1 MGKALLVTGGAG
13 FIGANFVHYWLEK
26 YPDDSVLVL
35 DALTYAGNL
44 ANLQSVEANPKF
56 TFVKGDIG
64 DTDLAERLL
73 REHKIDT
80 LVHFAAESHV
90 DRSINS
96 ARDFMT
102 TNIVGAQT
110 LLETLRFGTVQT
122 IIQVSTD
129 EVYGS
134 IENGSWDENFPL
146 NPNSPYAATKASAD
160 LIARSYSKTYGV
172 DVRITRCSNNYGPN
186 QFPEKIIPLFITSL
200 IDNKKIPLY
209 GNGQNY
215 REWLHVED
223 HCRAILKVLNN
234 GKSGEIYNIGGG
246 TELSNKDL
254 TMKILNLMN
263 KDESCIE
270 YVEDRLGHDFRYSV
284 NSRKILDQLGF
295 TPKINFENGI
305 LDTINWYLN
314 NENWWRSLK
323 SL

>member
-1 MGKALLVTGGAG
+1 MKVLVTGGAG
-13 FIGANFVHYWLEK
+13 FIGSNFVR
-26 YPDDSVLVL
+26 LVL
-35 DALTYAGNL
+35 SNSETSIQAITVLDKLTYAGTLTNL
-44 ANLQSVEANPKF
+44 AGLPKDAF
-56 TFVKGDIG
+56 EFIQGDIC
-64 DTDLAERLL
+64 DQS
-73 REHKIDT
+73 
-80 LVHFAAESHV
+80 LVSELGKRHDVIINFAAESHV

-223 HCRAILKVLNN
+223 HCRAILKVLTN

>member
-1 MGKALLVTGGAG
+1 M
-13 FIGANFVHYWLEK
+13 
-26 YPDDSVLVL
+26 L
-35 DALTYAGNL
+35 DKLTYAGTLTNL
-44 ANLQSVEANPKF
+44 AGLPKDAF
-56 TFVKGDIG
+56 EFIQGDIC
-64 DTDLAERLL
+64 DQSLV
-73 REHKIDT
+73 RELGKRHDVIIN
-80 LVHFAAESHV
+80 FAAESHV

-172 DVRITRCSNNYGPN
+172 DVRITRCSNKYGPN

-200 IDNKKIPLY
+200 MDNIKIPLY

-223 HCRAILKVLNN
+223 HCRAILKVLTN

>member
-1 MGKALLVTGGAG
+1 LAG
-13 FIGANFVHYWLEK
+13 LPKDAFEFI
-26 YPDDSVLVL
+26 
-35 DALTYAGNL
+35 
-44 ANLQSVEANPKF
+44 Q
-56 TFVKGDIG
+56 GDIC
-64 DTDLAERLL
+64 DQS
-73 REHKIDT
+73 
-80 LVHFAAESHV
+80 LVSELGKRHDVIINFAAESHV

-122 IIQVSTD
+122 MIQVSTD

-146 NPNSPYAATKASAD
+146 SPNSPYAASKASAD

-172 DVRITRCSNNYGPN
+172 DLRITRCSNNYGPN
-186 QFPEKIIPLFITSL
+186 QFPEKVIPLFITNL

-209 GNGQNY
+209 GNGQNC

-223 HCRAILKVLNN
+223 HCRAILKVLTN

-270 YVEDRLGHDFRYSV
+270 YVEDRPGHDFRYAV
-284 NSRKILDQLGF
+284 NSRKILDQLSF
-295 TPKINFENGI
+295 TPKIDFENGI
-305 LDTINWYLN
+305 ANTVDWYLN
-314 NENWWRSLK
+314 NENWWRPLK

>member
-1 MGKALLVTGGAG
+1 LKVLVTGGAG
-13 FIGANFVHYWLEK
+13 FIGSNFVR
-26 YPDDSVLVL
+26 LVL
-35 DALTYAGNL
+35 SNSETSIQAITVLDKLTYAGTLTNL
-44 ANLQSVEANPKF
+44 AGLPKDAF
-56 TFVKGDIG
+56 EFIQGDIC
-64 DTDLAERLL
+64 DQS
-73 REHKIDT
+73 
-80 LVHFAAESHV
+80 LVSELGKRHDVIINFAAESHV

-102 TNIVGAQT
+102 TNIVGTQT

-134 IENGSWDENFPL
+134 IKNGSWDENFPL

-186 QFPEKIIPLFITSL
+186 QFPEKVIPLFITSL

-223 HCRAILKVLNN
+223 HCRAILKVLTN

-270 YVEDRLGHDFRYSV
+270 YVDDRPGHDFRYSV

>member
-1 MGKALLVTGGAG
+1 MKVLVTGGAG
-13 FIGANFVHYWLEK
+13 FIGSNFVR
-26 YPDDSVLVL
+26 LVL
-35 DALTYAGNL
+35 SNSETSIQAITVLDKLTYAGTLTNL
-44 ANLQSVEANPKF
+44 AGLPKDAF
-56 TFVKGDIG
+56 EFIQGDIC
-64 DTDLAERLL
+64 DQS
-73 REHKIDT
+73 
-80 LVHFAAESHV
+80 LVSELGKRHDVIINFAAESHV

-102 TNIVGAQT
+102 TNIVGTQT

-134 IENGSWDENFPL
+134 IKNGSWDENFPL

-186 QFPEKIIPLFITSL
+186 QFPEKVIPLFITSL

-223 HCRAILKVLNN
+223 HCRAILKVLTN

-270 YVEDRLGHDFRYSV
+270 YVDDRPGHDFRYSV

>member
-1 MGKALLVTGGAG
+1 MKVLVTGGAG
-13 FIGANFVHYWLEK
+13 FIGSNFVR
-26 YPDDSVLVL
+26 LVL
-35 DALTYAGNL
+35 SNSEASIQAITVLDKLTYAGTLTNL
-44 ANLQSVEANPKF
+44 AGLPKDAF
-56 TFVKGDIG
+56 EFIQGDIC
-64 DTDLAERLL
+64 DQS
-73 REHKIDT
+73 
-80 LVHFAAESHV
+80 LVSELGNRHDVIINFAAESHV

-200 IDNKKIPLY
+200 RDNRKIPLY

-223 HCRAILKVLNN
+223 HCRAILKVLTN

-246 TELSNKDL
+246 TEFSNKDL

>member
-1 MGKALLVTGGAG
+1 M
-13 FIGANFVHYWLEK
+13 
-26 YPDDSVLVL
+26 L
-35 DALTYAGNL
+35 DKLTYAGTLTNL
-44 ANLQSVEANPKF
+44 AGLPKDAF
-56 TFVKGDIG
+56 EFIQGDIC
-64 DTDLAERLL
+64 DQS
-73 REHKIDT
+73 
-80 LVHFAAESHV
+80 LVSELGKRHDVIINFAAESHV

-200 IDNKKIPLY
+200 IDNEKIPLY

-223 HCRAILKVLNN
+223 HCRAILKVLTN

>member
-1 MGKALLVTGGAG
+1 MKVLVTGGAG
-13 FIGANFVHYWLEK
+13 FIGSNFVR
-26 YPDDSVLVL
+26 LVL
-35 DALTYAGNL
+35 SNSETSIQAITVLDKLTYAGTLTNL
-44 ANLQSVEANPKF
+44 AGLPKDAF
-56 TFVKGDIG
+56 EFIQGDIC
-64 DTDLAERLL
+64 DQS
-73 REHKIDT
+73 
-80 LVHFAAESHV
+80 LVSELGKRHDVIINFAAESHV

-200 IDNKKIPLY
+200 IDYKKIPLY

-223 HCRAILKVLNN
+223 HCRAILKVLTN

-270 YVEDRLGHDFRYSV
+270 YVEDRPGHDFRYSV

>member
-1 MGKALLVTGGAG
+1 LKVLVTGGAG
-13 FIGANFVHYWLEK
+13 FIGSNFVR
-26 YPDDSVLVL
+26 LVL
-35 DALTYAGNL
+35 SNSETSIQAITVLDKLTYAGTLTNL
-44 ANLQSVEANPKF
+44 AGLHKDAFEFIQ
-56 TFVKGDIG
+56 GDIC
-64 DTDLAERLL
+64 DQS
-73 REHKIDT
+73 
-80 LVHFAAESHV
+80 LVSELGKRHDVIINFAAESHV

-223 HCRAILKVLNN
+223 HCRAILKVLTN

-246 TELSNKDL
+246 TEFSNKDL

>member
-1 MGKALLVTGGAG
+1 MKVLVTGGAG
-13 FIGANFVHYWLEK
+13 FIGSNFVR
-26 YPDDSVLVL
+26 LVL
-35 DALTYAGNL
+35 SNSETSIQAITVLDKLTYAGTLTNL
-44 ANLQSVEANPKF
+44 AGLPKDAF
-56 TFVKGDIG
+56 EFIQGDIC
-64 DTDLAERLL
+64 DQS
-73 REHKIDT
+73 
-80 LVHFAAESHV
+80 LVSELGKRHDVIINFAAESHV

-146 NPNSPYAATKASAD
+146 NPNSPYAATKASSD

-223 HCRAILKVLNN
+223 HCRAILKVLTN

>member
-1 MGKALLVTGGAG
+1 M
-13 FIGANFVHYWLEK
+13 
-26 YPDDSVLVL
+26 L
-35 DALTYAGNL
+35 DKLTYAGTLTNL
-44 ANLQSVEANPKF
+44 AGLPKDAF
-56 TFVKGDIG
+56 EFIQGDIC
-64 DTDLAERLL
+64 DQS
-73 REHKIDT
+73 
-80 LVHFAAESHV
+80 LVSELGKRHDVIINFAAESHV

-223 HCRAILKVLNN
+223 HCRAILKVLTN

>member
-1 MGKALLVTGGAG
+1 LKVLVTGGAG
-13 FIGANFVHYWLEK
+13 FIGSNFVR
-26 YPDDSVLVL
+26 LVL
-35 DALTYAGNL
+35 SNSETSIQAITVLDKLTYAGTLTNL
-44 ANLQSVEANPKF
+44 TGLPKDAF
-56 TFVKGDIG
+56 EFIQGDIC
-64 DTDLAERLL
+64 DQSLV
-73 REHKIDT
+73 RELGKRHDVIIN
-80 LVHFAAESHV
+80 FAAESHV

-200 IDNKKIPLY
+200 MDNKKIPLY

-223 HCRAILKVLNN
+223 HCRAILKVLTN

-323 SL
+323 SP

>member
-1 MGKALLVTGGAG
+1 
-13 FIGANFVHYWLEK
+13 
-26 YPDDSVLVL
+26 
-35 DALTYAGNL
+35 
-44 ANLQSVEANPKF
+44 
-56 TFVKGDIG
+56 
-64 DTDLAERLL
+64 
-73 REHKIDT
+73 
-80 LVHFAAESHV
+80 
-90 DRSINS
+90 
-96 ARDFMT
+96 MT

-110 LLETLRFGTVQT
+110 LLETLRLGTVQT
-122 IIQVSTD
+122 MIQVSTD

-146 NPNSPYAATKASAD
+146 SPNSPYAASKASAD

-172 DVRITRCSNNYGPN
+172 DLRITRCSNNYGPN
-186 QFPEKIIPLFITSL
+186 QFPEKVIPLFITNL

-209 GNGQNY
+209 GNGQNC

-223 HCRAILKVLNN
+223 HCRAILKVLTN

-270 YVEDRLGHDFRYSV
+270 YVEDRPGHDFRYAV
-284 NSRKILDQLGF
+284 NSRKILDQLSF
-295 TPKINFENGI
+295 TPKIDFENGI
-305 LDTINWYLN
+305 ANTVDWYLN
-314 NENWWRSLK
+314 NENWWRPLK

>member
-1 MGKALLVTGGAG
+1 
-13 FIGANFVHYWLEK
+13 
-26 YPDDSVLVL
+26 
-35 DALTYAGNL
+35 
-44 ANLQSVEANPKF
+44 
-56 TFVKGDIG
+56 
-64 DTDLAERLL
+64 
-73 REHKIDT
+73 
-80 LVHFAAESHV
+80 
-90 DRSINS
+90 
-96 ARDFMT
+96 MT

-134 IENGSWDENFPL
+134 IENGSWDEKFPL

-223 HCRAILKVLNN
+223 HCRAILKVLTN

>member
-1 MGKALLVTGGAG
+1 LKVLVTGGAG
-13 FIGANFVHYWLEK
+13 FIGSNFVR
-26 YPDDSVLVL
+26 LVL
-35 DALTYAGNL
+35 SNSETSIQAITVLDKLTYAGTLTNL
-44 ANLQSVEANPKF
+44 AGLPKDAF
-56 TFVKGDIG
+56 EFIQGDIC
-64 DTDLAERLL
+64 DQS
-73 REHKIDT
+73 
-80 LVHFAAESHV
+80 LVSELGKRHDVIINFAAESHV

-102 TNIVGAQT
+102 TNIIGTQT

-186 QFPEKIIPLFITSL
+186 QFPEKVIPLFVTSL

-223 HCRAILKVLNN
+223 HCRAILKVLTN

-270 YVEDRLGHDFRYSV
+270 YVDDRPGHDFRYSV

>member
-1 MGKALLVTGGAG
+1 MKVLVTGGAG
-13 FIGANFVHYWLEK
+13 FIGSNFVR
-26 YPDDSVLVL
+26 LVL
-35 DALTYAGNL
+35 SNSETSIQAITVLDKLTYAGTLTNL
-44 ANLQSVEANPKF
+44 TGLPKDAF
-56 TFVKGDIG
+56 EFIQGDIC
-64 DTDLAERLL
+64 DQSLV
-73 REHKIDT
+73 RELGKRHDVIIN
-80 LVHFAAESHV
+80 FAAESHV

-200 IDNKKIPLY
+200 MDNKKIPLY

-223 HCRAILKVLNN
+223 HCRAILKVLTN

>member
-1 MGKALLVTGGAG
+1 VTGGAG
-13 FIGANFVHYWLEK
+13 FIGSNFVR
-26 YPDDSVLVL
+26 LVL
-35 DALTYAGNL
+35 SNSETSIQAITVLDKLTYAGTLTNL
-44 ANLQSVEANPKF
+44 AGLPKDAF
-56 TFVKGDIG
+56 EFIQGDIC
-64 DTDLAERLL
+64 DQS
-73 REHKIDT
+73 
-80 LVHFAAESHV
+80 LVSELGKRHDVIINFAAESHV

-102 TNIVGAQT
+102 TNIIGTQT

-186 QFPEKIIPLFITSL
+186 QFPEKVIPLFVTSL

-223 HCRAILKVLNN
+223 HCRAILKVLTN

-270 YVEDRLGHDFRYSV
+270 YVDDRPGHDFRYSV

>member
-1 MGKALLVTGGAG
+1 MKVLVTGGAG
-13 FIGANFVHYWLEK
+13 FIGSNFVR
-26 YPDDSVLVL
+26 LVL
-35 DALTYAGNL
+35 SNSETSIQAITVLDKLTYAGTLTNL
-44 ANLQSVEANPKF
+44 AGLPKDAF
-56 TFVKGDIG
+56 EFIQGDIC
-64 DTDLAERLL
+64 DQS
-73 REHKIDT
+73 
-80 LVHFAAESHV
+80 LVSELGKRHDVIINFAAESHV

-102 TNIVGAQT
+102 TNIIGTQT

-186 QFPEKIIPLFITSL
+186 QFPEKVIPLFVTSL

-223 HCRAILKVLNN
+223 HCRAILKVLTN

-270 YVEDRLGHDFRYSV
+270 YVDDRPGHDFRYSV

>member
-1 MGKALLVTGGAG
+1 MKVLVTGGAG
-13 FIGANFVHYWLEK
+13 FIGSNFVR
-26 YPDDSVLVL
+26 LVL
-35 DALTYAGNL
+35 SNSETSIQAITVLNKLTYAGTLTNL
-44 ANLQSVEANPKF
+44 AGLPKDAF
-56 TFVKGDIG
+56 EVIQGDIC
-64 DTDLAERLL
+64 DQS
-73 REHKIDT
+73 
-80 LVHFAAESHV
+80 LVSELGKRHDVIINFAAESHV

-200 IDNKKIPLY
+200 IDYKKIPLY

-223 HCRAILKVLNN
+223 HCQAILKVLTN

-270 YVEDRLGHDFRYSV
+270 YVRDRLGHDFRYSV
-284 NSRKILDQLGF
+284 DPTKSQKEIGYSPLID
-295 TPKINFENGI
+295 FEQGLNE
-305 LDTINWYLN
+305 TVQWYS
-314 NENWWRSLK
+314 ENQKWWRTIK
-323 SL
+323 K

>member
-1 MGKALLVTGGAG
+1 
-13 FIGANFVHYWLEK
+13 
-26 YPDDSVLVL
+26 VL
-35 DALTYAGNL
+35 DKLTYAGTLTNL
-44 ANLQSVEANPKF
+44 TGLPKDAF
-56 TFVKGDIG
+56 EFIQGDIC
-64 DTDLAERLL
+64 DQSLV
-73 REHKIDT
+73 RELGKRHDVIIN
-80 LVHFAAESHV
+80 FAAESHV

-200 IDNKKIPLY
+200 MDNKKIPLY

-223 HCRAILKVLNN
+223 HCRAILKVLTN

>member
-1 MGKALLVTGGAG
+1 MKVLVTGGAG
-13 FIGANFVHYWLEK
+13 FIGSNFVR
-26 YPDDSVLVL
+26 LVL
-35 DALTYAGNL
+35 SNSETSIQAITVLDKLTYAGTLTNL
-44 ANLQSVEANPKF
+44 AGLPKDAF
-56 TFVKGDIG
+56 EFIQGDIC
-64 DTDLAERLL
+64 DQSLV
-73 REHKIDT
+73 RELGKRHDVIIN
-80 LVHFAAESHV
+80 FAAESHV

-146 NPNSPYAATKASAD
+146 NPSSPYAATKASAD

-200 IDNKKIPLY
+200 MDNIKIPLY

-223 HCRAILKVLNN
+223 HCRAILKVLTN

>member
-1 MGKALLVTGGAG
+1 LKVLVTGGAG
-13 FIGANFVHYWLEK
+13 FIGSNFVR
-26 YPDDSVLVL
+26 LVL
-35 DALTYAGNL
+35 SNSETSIQAITVLDKLTYAGTLTNL
-44 ANLQSVEANPKF
+44 TGLPKDAF
-56 TFVKGDIG
+56 EFIQGDIC
-64 DTDLAERLL
+64 DQSLV
-73 REHKIDT
+73 RELGKRHDVIIN
-80 LVHFAAESHV
+80 FAAESHV

-200 IDNKKIPLY
+200 MDNKKIPLY

-223 HCRAILKVLNN
+223 HCRAILKVLTN

>member
-1 MGKALLVTGGAG
+1 M
-13 FIGANFVHYWLEK
+13 
-26 YPDDSVLVL
+26 L
-35 DALTYAGNL
+35 DKLTYAGTLTNL
-44 ANLQSVEANPKF
+44 TGLPKDAF
-56 TFVKGDIG
+56 EFIQGDIC
-64 DTDLAERLL
+64 DQSLV
-73 REHKIDT
+73 RELGKRHDVIIN
-80 LVHFAAESHV
+80 FAAESHV

-200 IDNKKIPLY
+200 MDNKKIPLY

-223 HCRAILKVLNN
+223 HCRAILKVLTN